1 MPESLTD
8 AELTVLG
15 LVAETPRHGYE
26 LETVI
31 DARGIREW
39 TALGFSSIYYV
50 LGRLAARELVAS
62 SHPDGRPKGRRVY
75 TATPTGV
82 RLLAEA
88 TRRALA
94 EPHPTHPSVLVG
106 LANSPA
112 LPGPEVVDA
121 LRERRTKL
129 AAQLTAV
136 QSTRAAQEPVAEFVA
151 AIFDYSHTQ
160 LRAEQEWLDSTI
172 RKLDQPMPK
181 SDIKR
186 DRRDL
191 YAPRSGGF
199 QLVTV
204 PELPFLMVD
213 GAGDPNTSASYQEAV
228 TTLYAVSYAVKFASK
243 QQLGRDYVVAPLE
256 GLWSADD
263 PAVFVDRAKEQWQW
277 TMMITQPEWITPAM
291 VDEAVRLAATKRDLP
306 ALTRLRFERYAAGLS
321 VQVLHIGSYDDEG
334 PVLERLHQEFMPANG
349 LTFNGPHHE
358 IYLSDP
364 RRTEPAK
371 LRTILRQPVA
381 RR

>member
-1 MPESLTD
+1 
-8 AELTVLG
+8 
-15 LVAETPRHGYE
+15 
-26 LETVI
+26 
-31 DARGIREW
+31 
-39 TALGFSSIYYV
+39 
-50 LGRLAARELVAS
+50 
-62 SHPDGRPKGRRVY
+62 
-75 TATPTGV
+75 
-82 RLLAEA
+82 
-88 TRRALA
+88 
-94 EPHPTHPSVLVG
+94 
-106 LANSPA
+106 
-112 LPGPEVVDA
+112 
-121 LRERRTKL
+121 
-129 AAQLTAV
+129 
-136 QSTRAAQEPVAEFVA
+136 
-151 AIFDYSHTQ
+151 
-160 LRAEQEWLDSTI
+160 
-172 RKLDQPMPK
+172 MPK

-191 YAPRSGGF
+191 YAPRSDGF

-243 QQLGRDYVVAPLE
+243 QQLDRDYVVAPLE

-263 PAVFVDRAKEQWQW
+263 PAVFVTREKETWQW
-277 TMMITQPEWITPAM
+277 TMMITQPEWITAAM
-291 VDEAVRLAATKRDLP
+291 VDDAVQRAATKRDLP
-306 ALTRLRFERYAAGLS
+306 ALARLRFEGYVDGLS
-321 VQVLHIGSYDDEG
+321 AQVLHIGSYDDEG

-358 IYLSDP
+358 VYLRDP